1 MKTELYICYICAGGV
16 GLACVSL
23 VGGSISESP
32 QVSRLVESIGLPVEF
47 LSTLSPQSF
56 PQFFYKT
63 P

>member
-32 QVSRLVESIGLPVEF
+32 KADPHSEVALLP
-47 LSTLSPQSF
+47 LHMQRA
-56 PQFFYKT
+56 
-63 P
+63 